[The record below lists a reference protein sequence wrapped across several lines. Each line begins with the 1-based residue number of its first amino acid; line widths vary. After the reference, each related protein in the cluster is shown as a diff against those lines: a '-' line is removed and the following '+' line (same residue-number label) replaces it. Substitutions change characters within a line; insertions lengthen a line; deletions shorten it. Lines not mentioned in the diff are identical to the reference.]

1 MAAKKRSVQMTFRK
15 LDQIIDNIH
24 DEKLK
29 QELLII
35 QSEVKTHY
43 EEANMQHVKLAVDFY
58 LSHTEQEPFYQQ
70 LKELDKEKIAA
81 HIGKSR
87 SYVYNAIRN
96 KTLKNHEKESIQE
109 NYAALL

>member
-15 LDQIIDNIH
+15 LDQIIDSIN

-29 QELLII
+29 QELSII
-35 QSEVKTHY
+35 QSEVKNHY
-43 EEANMQHVKLAVDFY
+43 EEASMNQVKLAVDFY

-96 KTLKNHEKESIQE
+96 KTLKNHEKETIQA
-109 NYAALL
+109 NYASLL